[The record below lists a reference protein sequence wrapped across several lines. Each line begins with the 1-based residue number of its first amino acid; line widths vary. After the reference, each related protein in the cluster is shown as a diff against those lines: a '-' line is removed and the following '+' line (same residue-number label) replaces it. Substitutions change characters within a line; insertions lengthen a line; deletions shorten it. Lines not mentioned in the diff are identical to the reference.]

1 MKKWILFF
9 GILLWPVSAFALPP
23 LIVGP
28 GEDVSGGTVPY
39 GWEQNVEGTV
49 RNFDVSGT
57 QNILTGGKAYNSY
70 IYSYAAQKVMQGGYA
85 YGTQISQYGFQDVY
99 GVAENTN
106 VGNYASMNVKS
117 GGLSKNATLRGANMF
132 VLAGGT
138 AEGTN
143 LNISNMYVDGTSSGT
158 VINRRGQEVVKQG
171 GQSTGTTINT
181 SGTQIVEEGGLA
193 EDVSIRGGTQ
203 EIYGEAKN
211 VNIYDG
217 YLYVYS
223 SADTVNGQGGRI
235 DVFGNAEVK
244 NLTVDG
250 VQAVLDEGSRL
261 TGNTLLTGR
270 GDINLWGSSS
280 IENLQMEDGTVNL
293 VAGGYKTLQIS
304 ELDGA
309 GNFYINSSV
318 SEGVNDKIIVQG
330 GSGVY
335 GIAIRDYSPDEVFA
349 QDTVVVETQDPN
361 QKFYLI
367 GGAVDVGAFR
377 YNLIQQ
383 GNNWVLDKSPI
394 VSDSAIVAK
403 NTFSSI
409 SSILYTHMQ
418 NLNGRIGDVRFD
430 KKSGFWAR
438 GWGRELKLDFRDA
451 TSADI
456 DVAGTQVGYDFDL
469 PTSFFRRWLVGVYG
483 GYSVSRQKFDREGNA
498 DGRTYGLGLYS
509 TVVSRGGSYFDVIA
523 SYYHHNQKL
532 KSHLPDGADVR
543 GKYDT
548 DGWSLSVEGGKRFT
562 LADNWFLEPQLQVTY
577 MDFGDIFY
585 RTNFNTPVRG
595 YDGGSI
601 LGRAGLMLGR
611 KFEDT
616 LKFPF
621 ELYVKA
627 DVLHEFSGN
636 NRVKVADY
644 EFKEDMLNT
653 FYRLSVGGTAEINER
668 SDIYFSL
675 GTAFGDRVR
684 LPVDAALGIRIEF

>member
-1 MKKWILFF
+1 MKKRILFF

-270 GDINLWGSSS
+270 GGINL
-280 IENLQMEDGTVNL
+280 
-293 VAGGYKTLQIS
+293 
-304 ELDGA
+304 
-309 GNFYINSSV
+309 
-318 SEGVNDKIIVQG
+318 
-330 GSGVY
+330 
-335 GIAIRDYSPDEVFA
+335 
-349 QDTVVVETQDPN
+349 
-361 QKFYLI
+361 
-367 GGAVDVGAFR
+367 
-377 YNLIQQ
+377 
-383 GNNWVLDKSPI
+383 
-394 VSDSAIVAK
+394 
-403 NTFSSI
+403 
-409 SSILYTHMQ
+409 
-418 NLNGRIGDVRFD
+418 
-430 KKSGFWAR
+430 
-438 GWGRELKLDFRDA
+438 
-451 TSADI
+451 
-456 DVAGTQVGYDFDL
+456 
-469 PTSFFRRWLVGVYG
+469 
-483 GYSVSRQKFDREGNA
+483 
-498 DGRTYGLGLYS
+498 
-509 TVVSRGGSYFDVIA
+509 
-523 SYYHHNQKL
+523 
-532 KSHLPDGADVR
+532 
-543 GKYDT
+543 
-548 DGWSLSVEGGKRFT
+548 
-562 LADNWFLEPQLQVTY
+562 
-577 MDFGDIFY
+577 
-585 RTNFNTPVRG
+585 
-595 YDGGSI
+595 
-601 LGRAGLMLGR
+601 
-611 KFEDT
+611 
-616 LKFPF
+616 
-621 ELYVKA
+621 
-627 DVLHEFSGN
+627 
-636 NRVKVADY
+636 
-644 EFKEDMLNT
+644 
-653 FYRLSVGGTAEINER
+653 
-668 SDIYFSL
+668 
-675 GTAFGDRVR
+675 
-684 LPVDAALGIRIEF
+684 